1 MREKMIRVAKRKI
14 KSLIF
19 WSKVIW
25 NDEDW
30 DEEYF
35 LIIIRRKLEKMHK
48 YFSRKDSFI
57 AQEEVE
63 IGRAHV

>member
-1 MREKMIRVAKRKI
+1 MIRVAKRKI

-30 DEEYF
+30 DNEYF
-35 LIIIRRKLEKMHK
+35 LIIIQKTRENEQIFL
-48 YFSRKDSFI
+48 
-57 AQEEVE
+57 
-63 IGRAHV
+63 